1 MYRVLSPVCGMW
13 LTLSMMTVTELVVS
27 WQPRN
32 FMVVVTWCYGGTVWG
47 SCTGRGGNRPDQTQR
62 GYDVSVCETERTR
75 GRIIEI
81 SPREGGKEGGRE
93 RHTEKNR
100 SRIESEQK
108 RDCESVFTAYAESTS
123 RDRQRQRDR
132 DGERY
137 GEIEMGR

>member
-81 SPREGGKEGGRE
+81 SPRERE
-93 RHTEKNR
+93 REGRREAERDIQRRTGAELR
-100 SRIESEQK
+100 ASK
-108 RDCESVFTAYAESTS
+108 RETVKVYLLPMLRAQAETD
-123 RDRQRQRDR
+123 RDRETEAERDM
-132 DGERY
+132 ER
-137 GEIEMGR
+137 